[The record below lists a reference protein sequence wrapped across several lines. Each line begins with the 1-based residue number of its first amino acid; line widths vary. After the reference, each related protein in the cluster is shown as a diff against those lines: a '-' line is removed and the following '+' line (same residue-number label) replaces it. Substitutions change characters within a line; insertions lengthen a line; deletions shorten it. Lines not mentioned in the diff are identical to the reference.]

1 MFTKEDFKLGSTKT
15 NGLRYLTFHGITF
28 RIIKTIDGF
37 WRGSVM
43 DKVFKSGSAV
53 YFDLEGNAV
62 FKSFLKFINDA
73 EKSEAIRKRIFSN
86 IFS

>member
-1 MFTKEDFKLGSTKT
+1 
-15 NGLRYLTFHGITF
+15 
-28 RIIKTIDGF
+28 
-37 WRGSVM
+37 M

-86 IFS
+86 IFSWGFKWINIKKVISIIGPMKTVPI